1 MTPTQ
6 RDLFI
11 KIKDRA
17 NMDKFARELVKQ
29 FRENLDKT
37 NAVGSGKL
45 KNEIEY
51 KLHYGSDRL
60 VHRITLTHPTY
71 GMFVDMGVG
80 RGVKLQDIGYQRIGK
95 SLLGKKIGE
104 RRAKRWY
111 LKKIFGQTIRLA
123 EYVQNTRGNYY
134 TVQIKDYLDQ
144 VPDMTLHI

>member
-11 KIKDRA
+11 RLKDHE
-17 NMDKFARELVKQ
+17 NMDKFGKELVKQ
-29 FRENLDKT
+29 FREAMKT
-37 NAVGSGKL
+37 AKVGGSGNL
-45 KNEIEY
+45 KNSISY
-51 KLHYGSDRL
+51 KLHLGPDRL
-60 VHRITLTHPTY
+60 VNRITLSHIDY

-80 RGVKLQDIGYQRIGK
+80 RGVKLTDIGYQRIGK

-111 LKKIFGQTIRLA
+111 YKKIFGQTIRLA
-123 EYVQNTRGNYY
+123 QYVQNTRGTFYM
-134 TVQIKDYLDQ
+134 VQLKDYLNN